1 VQVANHV
8 KLAITV
14 EMNIGKYTR
23 EVERLCCAKCRTA
36 VATKNRGL
44 VHFPE
49 EVYAVIKEVWR

>member
-1 VQVANHV
+1 V